1 MNKALKSLL
10 VLFNTI
16 LITTFIFNPPFES
29 KNKSHLIRSSLVPIK
44 NSLSIETPQVSEHY
58 VGQVKSNNGT
68 VVRLL
73 ILKHAFNDD
82 RKLSDDESR
91 DIIQAANLAA
101 SRGLKISDIGSHHIN
116 RHGNI
121 SWGKECSL
129 KDLKSFIIEQMKI
142 GAVSGD
148 TLVIYTTGHG
158 GEDGTLTNVGQRE
171 ILMRI
176 IAEAAEENKQ
186 ETLWWQSSC
195 YAAAGLPSI
204 YSLNEK
210 QQSLLSM
217 IASSSAYE
225 PSYWGDQTYPMQEVF
240 LALSASGENIDPDQN
255 GEITAKELASFMNGV
270 IEQSGDLLFAKNSD
284 EPIFGLFGPWAVP
297 IVDQSGLDEDYRR
310 DYVPLPTWLKKVLYV

>member
-1 MNKALKSLL
+1 MNKTLKSLL

-16 LITTFIFNPPFES
+16 LITTFIFNQPFES
-29 KNKSHLIRSSLVPIK
+29 KNKSQLKSSLVSIK
-44 NSLSIETPQVSEHY
+44 NSLFIETPQVSEHY

-82 RKLSDDESR
+82 RKLSNDESR

-116 RHGNI
+116 RDGNI
-121 SWGKECSL
+121 RWGKECSL

-158 GEDGTLTNVGQRE
+158 GEDGTLVNVGQRE
-171 ILMRI
+171 MLMRI

-204 YSLNEK
+204 SSLNEK

-217 IASSSAYE
+217 VESSSAYE

-240 LALSASGENIDPDQN
+240 LALAEYGENIDPDQN
-255 GEITAKELASFMNGV
+255 GEITAKELANFMNGV
-270 IEQSGDLLFAKNSD
+270 IEQSGDRLFAKNSD
-284 EPIFGLFGPWAVP
+284 EPIFGLFGPWSAP
-297 IVDQSGLDEDYRR
+297 IVDQNGEAEDYSR